1 VHPPGPSQT
10 ASWCGITSA
19 AHHLMSHHG
28 LGVSTL
34 LAMGA
39 VLWPDYVMI
48 IRWWEVLCK
57 NMDEPGSDRAL

>member
-1 VHPPGPSQT
+1 
-10 ASWCGITSA
+10 
-19 AHHLMSHHG
+19 MSHHG